1 MAVRE
6 AGGDPL
12 LTLDDQIHK
21 FVAFLHTPSLPDSPA
36 RTRNRCLPGSSSGG
50 GSDAMSFELKRTPLI
65 VGCGRGFNTR
75 KVHLRRR
82 FLNRRMPD
90 VK

>member
-6 AGGDPL
+6 GGGDPL

-36 RTRNRCLPGSSSGG
+36 RTRNRRLPGSGSGG
-50 GSDAMSFELKRTPLI
+50 GR
-65 VGCGRGFNTR
+65 
-75 KVHLRRR
+75 
-82 FLNRRMPD
+82 
-90 VK
+90 